1 MNNEEENR
9 NLNDPQAYENKLPE
23 KASLSIPV
31 IEEKIKI
38 DKKVVETGKVRISKR
53 VHEEEETVEVP
64 ESKEEVDVERVLI
77 NQYVDTPPP
86 AVRHEGDTMIIP
98 VLKEVTVVEKRLLLV
113 EEVRV
118 TKRKIKSASSH
129 TVNLRKEEVIVT
141 RDRNKER
148 NQDEV

>member
-9 NLNDPQAYENKLPE
+9 NPNDQQAFENKSPE
-23 KASLSIPV
+23 TASLSIPV
-31 IEEKIKI
+31 IEETIKI

-64 ESKEEVDVERVLI
+64 ESKEEVDIERISI

-118 TKRKIKSASSH
+118 TKRKIKSESTHRVS
-129 TVNLRKEEVIVT
+129 LRKEEVIVT
-141 RDRNKER
+141 RDRIKEK